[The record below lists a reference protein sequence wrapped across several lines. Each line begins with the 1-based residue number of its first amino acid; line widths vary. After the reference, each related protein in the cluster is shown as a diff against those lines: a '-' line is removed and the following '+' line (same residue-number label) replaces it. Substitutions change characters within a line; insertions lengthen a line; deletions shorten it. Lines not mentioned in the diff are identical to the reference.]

1 MVLLRFFPEIKE
13 DFGDEL
19 ILGYVEDWRCPPE
32 GVSIH
37 IQSLETVNV
46 SGPVAKRN

>member
-1 MVLLRFFPEIKE
+1 MVLFLFFPEIKE

-32 GVSIH
+32 GVSM
-37 IQSLETVNV
+37 QPLETMNV